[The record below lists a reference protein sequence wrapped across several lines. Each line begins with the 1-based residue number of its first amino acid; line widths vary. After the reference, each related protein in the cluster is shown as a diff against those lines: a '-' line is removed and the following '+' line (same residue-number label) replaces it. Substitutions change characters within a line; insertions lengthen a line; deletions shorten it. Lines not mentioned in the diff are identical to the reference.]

1 MICLR
6 GQREYLR
13 PLSEINTDNVLVILK
28 CAENVAGLMGH
39 EDFIYYLLYLGHH
52 IFCKLF
58 SSCVLWL
65 R

>member
-28 CAENVAGLMGH
+28 CAEKRSGPDGSRR
-39 EDFIYYLLYLGHH
+39 FYLLFTLLK
-52 IFCKLF
+52 I
-58 SSCVLWL
+58 SVIS
-65 R
+65 